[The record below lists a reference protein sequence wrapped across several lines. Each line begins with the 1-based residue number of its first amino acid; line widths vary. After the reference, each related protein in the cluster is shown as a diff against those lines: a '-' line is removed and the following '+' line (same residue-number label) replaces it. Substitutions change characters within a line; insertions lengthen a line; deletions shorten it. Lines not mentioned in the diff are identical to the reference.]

1 MSQVFL
7 RRRDGRLIQSDLVDG
22 PPTQLYLQRLSS
34 AGGVVFFRYPQIVIG
49 RVVDGG
55 FLSQTGGVGQVQEL
69 QGHVV
74 IPEEILLGADSYNVT
89 AAQNFDVCI

>member
-7 RRRDGRLIQSDLVDG
+7 EERRKVNSDLFDR
-22 PPTQLYLQRLSS
+22 PPVQLYLQRLSS
-34 AGGVVFFRYPQIVIG
+34 AGGVFFFRYPQIVIG

-55 FLSQTGGVGQVQEL
+55 FHSETGGVGQVQEL

-74 IPEEILLGADSYNVT
+74 VPEEILLGADSYNMA
-89 AAQNFDVCI
+89 AAQNSDVCI

>member
-7 RRRDGRLIQSDLVDG
+7 WRRDGRWIQSDLFEG
-22 PPTQLYLQRLSS
+22 PSVQLYLQRLSP
-34 AGGVVFFRYPQIVIG
+34 AGGVFFFRYPQIVIG
-49 RVVDGG
+49 HVVEGG
-55 FLSQTGGVGQVQEL
+55 FPSETGGVGQVQEL

-74 IPEEILLGADSYNVT
+74 IPEEILLGADSYNVA

>member
-7 RRRDGRLIQSDLVDG
+7 RRRDGRLIQSDLFDG
-22 PPTQLYLQRLSS
+22 PSTQRYLQRLSS
-34 AGGVVFFRYPQIVIG
+34 AGGVFFFRYPQIVIG
-49 RVVDGG
+49 HVVDGG
-55 FLSQTGGVGQVQEL
+55 LHSETGGVGQVQEL

-74 IPEEILLGADSYNVT
+74 VPEEILLGADSDNIA